1 CLSFRKLHERAQ
13 AIGSELQA
21 LAAPGERAMLLFPPG
36 LEFIPAFFGCLYAG
50 IVAVPVACPGRN
62 RLTSTVLAVFQASKP
77 SLILST
83 AEHCQQAS
91 HAYAHLPSFLE
102 RRWIATDQISP
113 DRQAAWRDPQ
123 VDPQQT
129 AFLQFTSG
137 STSSPKGVMLSHAN
151 LLYNAALIHAAFGN
165 HRQSS
170 AVFWL
175 PLYHDMGLIGG
186 VLQPL
191 YSGGPCTLLA
201 AAAFLQRPAL
211 WLETISRTKATI
223 SGGPDFAYDLCT
235 RKVSAQERAALDLS
249 SWAVAFNGA
258 ERIRAATL
266 EKFADTFAPCGFRR
280 TSIFPCY
287 GLAEATLIVSG
298 GPRGRQVTTV
308 PLQAEALARN
318 QVREAAPDDATA
330 RRLVGCGESLPTQ
343 RIVIADLQTGCRC
356 PDDEVGEIWIQGP
369 SVAGGYYEQ
378 PETTATVFGGRIAD
392 TGEGPFLRTGDLGFL
407 RAGQLFVTGRLKDLI
422 IIRGRNH
429 YPEDIEHSLDGAH
442 PGLRTGYTAA
452 FSVDAEDCERLIIV
466 QEVEPRQRNLDSAEA
481 IQSIR
486 RAVAAHHELEIHAIL
501 LVKAGS
507 IPKTSS
513 GKTRRS
519 ACRERYLRDE
529 LEILASWQ
537 AESEDLHAQPR
548 DGRTDLGPRT
558 VTAEEIE
565 TWLTNRIAARLQLP
579 PAQVRV
585 STPFREFGMGSLDAA
600 GIAADLEHWLRRR
613 LSPVA
618 IYNHP
623 SIAALARWLANPPDE
638 ESDASAGTSCQ
649 RWTTGDIASKHLK
662 EEVSQMSEADLQEF
676 LAQEMAKQSA

>member
-1 CLSFRKLHERAQ
+1 MLHERAQ

-21 LAAPGERAMLLFPPG
+21 LAAPGDRAMLLFPPG

-50 IVAVPVACPGRN
+50 IAGVPVACPGRN
-62 RLTSTVLAVFQASKP
+62 RLTSTVSAVFQASRP

-102 RRWIATDQISP
+102 RRWVATDQISP

-123 VDPQQT
+123 VAPQQT

-137 STSSPKGVMLSHAN
+137 STSAPKGVMLSHAN
-151 LLYNAALIHAAFGN
+151 LLYNAALIHAAFEN
-165 HRQSS
+165 HPQSS

-249 SWAVAFNGA
+249 SWEVAFNGA

-298 GPRGRQVTTV
+298 GPRGRPITTL

-318 QVREAAPDDATA
+318 QVREAAPDDAAA
-330 RRLVGCGESLPTQ
+330 RRLVGCGESLATQ
-343 RIVIADLQTGCRC
+343 RIVIADLETGCRC
-356 PDDEVGEIWIQGP
+356 PDDKVGEIWVQGP
-369 SVAGGYYEQ
+369 SVACGYYEQ
-378 PETTATVFGGRIAD
+378 PETTATVFGGRLTD
-392 TGEGPFLRTGDLGFL
+392 TGEGPFLRTGDLGFV

-429 YPEDIEHSLDGAH
+429 YPEDIEHSLDGTH
-442 PGLRTGYTAA
+442 PGLRTGYAAA
-452 FSVDAEDCERLIIV
+452 FSVDTEDSERLIIV

-481 IQSIR
+481 IQNIR

-513 GKTRRS
+513 GKTRRA

-529 LEILASWQ
+529 LEIVASWQ
-537 AESEDLHAQPR
+537 AESEAWHDQPR
-548 DGRTDLGPRT
+548 DGSQDTKLRT

-565 TWLTNRIAARLQLP
+565 TWLTKRIAARLRLP
-579 PAQVRV
+579 PVQVRAT
-585 STPFREFGMGSLDAA
+585 TPFLEYGMGSLDAV
-600 GIAADLEHWLRRR
+600 GIAADLECWLGRR
-613 LSPVA
+613 LSPIAV
-618 IYNHP
+618 YNHP
-623 SIAALARWLANPPDE
+623 NISALAQWLANPTDE
-638 ESDASAGTSCQ
+638 DSGASVEPSCHP
-649 RWTTGDIASKHLK
+649 WTAGDIDPPHLR
-662 EEVSQMSEADLQEF
+662 EVVRQMSEADLLEF
-676 LAQEMAKQSA
+676 VQQEMAKQNG